1 MSSDVL
7 HEPCKTSNDMFIMNL
22 AKHQMTYVRNEPFKT
37 SDDMY
42 IMNLVKHQMTFLY

>member
-1 MSSDVL
+1 
-7 HEPCKTSNDMFIMNL
+7 MFIMNL